1 MSEQSP
7 SGRGHREMMMAGVMF
22 VMQQS
27 GQVFFSE
34 SFFASPV
41 THSRQVCVQ

>member
-34 SFFASPV
+34 SIFASPV
-41 THSRQVCVQ
+41 TRSCQVGFQ

>member
-1 MSEQSP
+1 MSKQSP

-34 SFFASPV
+34 SIFAAPV
-41 THSRQVCVQ
+41 THSCQVSVQ